1 MQYHQVAHRD
11 IKTDNIYQSQEGAF
25 KLIDFGISKIHN
37 PGVQHQHTKNVVTR
51 CYRPPEIFFGERNYN
66 GQAVDMWSVGCVFA
80 EVITGAILFP
90 GQSDIEQL
98 GLIFDTMG
106 TPDID
111 DWIEVES
118 LPCYL
123 PFAAQKAKDLRAVL
137 AARKL
142 DRRGNGDINPEFINL
157 VVRMLQLNPSKR
169 ISAQEALVQLD
180 KIQC

>member
-1 MQYHQVAHRD
+1 
-11 IKTDNIYQSQEGAF
+11 
-25 KLIDFGISKIHN
+25 
-37 PGVQHQHTKNVVTR
+37 
-51 CYRPPEIFFGERNYN
+51 
-66 GQAVDMWSVGCVFA
+66 
-80 EVITGAILFP
+80 
-90 GQSDIEQL
+90 
-98 GLIFDTMG
+98 MG

-123 PFAAQKAKDLRAVL
+123 PFTAQKAKDLRAVL

-169 ISAQEALVQLD
+169 ISAQEALV
-180 KIQC
+180 